1 MAVSN
6 TKKKKKK
13 ETNNIDYS
21 NGVEKWDGFKD
32 QYQGRLYIVERL

>member
-6 TKKKKKK
+6 TKKKKK

-21 NGVEKWDGFKD
+21 NGVEKRDGFKD